1 MGVRMASDNYWNVK
15 NYIFNFIQSEFLC
28 SLWVA
33 RYNKYTFR
41 KVDWFLINDILNI
54 DQTDPLFIWWFFF
67 YSIRWMPELQEM
79 IGQMK
84 DKIANR
90 LKPKRKNLPTTG
102 NFIH

>member
-1 MGVRMASDNYWNVK
+1 M
-15 NYIFNFIQSEFLC
+15 
-28 SLWVA
+28 
-33 RYNKYTFR
+33 
-41 KVDWFLINDILNI
+41 INDILNI
-54 DQTDPLFIWWFFF
+54 DQTRLILDLYDDFF

>member
-1 MGVRMASDNYWNVK
+1 MM
-15 NYIFNFIQSEFLC
+15 I
-28 SLWVA
+28 
-33 RYNKYTFR
+33 
-41 KVDWFLINDILNI
+41 
-54 DQTDPLFIWWFFF
+54 FF

-102 NFIH
+102 NLTTGNFIC

>member
-1 MGVRMASDNYWNVK
+1 MLDLY
-15 NYIFNFIQSEFLC
+15 
-28 SLWVA
+28 
-33 RYNKYTFR
+33 
-41 KVDWFLINDILNI
+41 DD
-54 DQTDPLFIWWFFF
+54 FF

-79 IGQMK
+79 VGQMK